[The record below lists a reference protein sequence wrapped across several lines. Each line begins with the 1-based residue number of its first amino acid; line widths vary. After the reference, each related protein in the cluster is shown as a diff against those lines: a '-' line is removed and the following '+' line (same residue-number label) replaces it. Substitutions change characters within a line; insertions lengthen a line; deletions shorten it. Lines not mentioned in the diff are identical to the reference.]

1 MTLEET
7 FEEITDDR
15 IEGRT
20 KHKLVDILMI
30 VFFGILCGYKTI
42 EEIHFYAEM
51 SINALKKYLKLEN
64 GIPGSDTIL
73 RVLARIDS
81 KELEN
86 AFVRYAKETFG
97 DKVGEDEVIAID
109 GKTIRNSG
117 YQPESPEKT
126 PHKASHVVSA
136 WATNLGVCFGQVKT
150 DEKSNEIKA
159 IPELLELLD
168 LKGVIVTIDAMGCQ
182 KKIAEKITEKKSNYV
197 ISLKGNQEKIHADA
211 KSLFEHEL
219 DEQYCER
226 YKIQHTESEIEFG
239 HGRIEKRSSYL
250 CTNLRWLEEKSEW
263 TNLNGIG
270 MVVSERTDKKTGQK
284 STERRYFLTSL
295 TDVSKASNA
304 LRSHW
309 SVENN
314 LHWVLDNIFDEDH
327 CLVRK
332 DNAAQNLNVIRKIA
346 MNLLKQAD
354 FSDVI
359 KSKNITISQKQH
371 ICDKCEDYLDRV
383 IKLF

>member
-117 YQPESPEKT
+117 YLPESPDY
-126 PHKASHVVSA
+126 
-136 WATNLGVCFGQVKT
+136 NF
-150 DEKSNEIKA
+150 
-159 IPELLELLD
+159 
-168 LKGVIVTIDAMGCQ
+168 
-182 KKIAEKITEKKSNYV
+182 
-197 ISLKGNQEKIHADA
+197 
-211 KSLFEHEL
+211 
-219 DEQYCER
+219 
-226 YKIQHTESEIEFG
+226 
-239 HGRIEKRSSYL
+239 
-250 CTNLRWLEEKSEW
+250 
-263 TNLNGIG
+263 
-270 MVVSERTDKKTGQK
+270 
-284 STERRYFLTSL
+284 
-295 TDVSKASNA
+295 SKAA
-304 LRSHW
+304 HLR
-309 SVENN
+309 
-314 LHWVLDNIFDEDH
+314 
-327 CLVRK
+327 
-332 DNAAQNLNVIRKIA
+332 
-346 MNLLKQAD
+346 
-354 FSDVI
+354 
-359 KSKNITISQKQH
+359 
-371 ICDKCEDYLDRV
+371 
-383 IKLF
+383 